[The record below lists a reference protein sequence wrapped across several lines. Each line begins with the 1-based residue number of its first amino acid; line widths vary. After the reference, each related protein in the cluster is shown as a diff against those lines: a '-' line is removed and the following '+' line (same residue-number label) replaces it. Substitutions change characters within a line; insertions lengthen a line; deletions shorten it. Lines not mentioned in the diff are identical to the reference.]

1 MWAPHDV
8 VMLKFSDRSGSSG
21 GGGELLFQISILLRL
36 CRRLCLPEVSIG
48 RRAAHLHPEPVEV
61 VAVVGI
67 LAQEPLALLV
77 GPASAV
83 EMRAI
88 GATLADDGGAQ
99 GAGKW
104 LLTGV
109 EWFIL
114 VRVDLGEWV
123 PVGAILIILGI
134 RVLVGPA
141 PATGLPAALTAV
153 PLTGPRRWI
162 RSESWARRHHG
173 VDLGRAGVGDV
184 AIRRP
189 RRPRLWV
196 LWVHWTTA
204 NGEAPFAQTLI
215 PDVG

>member
-21 GGGELLFQISILLRL
+21 KLFFQISILLRL
-36 CRRLCLPEVSIG
+36 CRRLCLPEVDIG

-83 EMRAI
+83 EMRAV
-88 GATLADDGGAQ
+88 GATLTDDGGAQ

-162 RSESWARRHHG
+162 GSESRARRYHG
-173 VDLGRAGVGDV
+173 AELGLAGVGDV
-184 AIRRP
+184 VVGRP
-189 RRPRLWV
+189 RWPRLWV
-196 LWVHWTTA
+196 LWIHWATA
-204 NGEAPFAQTLI
+204 NGEVPFSQTLI
-215 PDVG
+215 PNVG

>member
-1 MWAPHDV
+1 MRAPHDV

-21 GGGELLFQISILLRL
+21 KLFFQISIFLYL
-36 CRRLCLPEVSIG
+36 CRRLRLSEVAIG

-83 EMRAI
+83 EMRAV
-88 GATLADDGGAQ
+88 GATLTNDGGAQ

-114 VRVDLGEWV
+114 VRVDLGKRV

-162 RSESWARRHHG
+162 GSESRARRHHG
-173 VDLGRAGVGDV
+173 AGLGFAGVGDV
-184 AIRRP
+184 AVRRP
-189 RRPRLWV
+189 RRPWLWV
-196 LWVHWTTA
+196 LWIHWTTA
-204 NGEAPFAQTLI
+204 NGKVPFSQALI